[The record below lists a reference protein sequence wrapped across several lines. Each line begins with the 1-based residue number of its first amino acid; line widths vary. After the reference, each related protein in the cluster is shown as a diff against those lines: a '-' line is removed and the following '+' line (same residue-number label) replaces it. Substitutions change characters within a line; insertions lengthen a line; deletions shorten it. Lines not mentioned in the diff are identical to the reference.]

1 MARPIAGAPC
11 LCLRMYRGSE
21 KVTLATME
29 NRKFTGAAGW
39 IAAASIAAAMPAA
52 YAQTPSPA
60 AASTSAAPDATTPAT
75 TDPVTTAQA
84 TTSPATTAPPPAGAA
99 PAAPAAAP
107 AAPAPA
113 APPPGLWI
121 DGIHLSAQLRCGDHR
136 QPVSPGDRSELGTAL
151 FTDHANQVQLNQLLL
166 TANKP
171 LDPKNPDYQWGFK
184 VQFMYGSDARYT
196 QFLGELNR
204 VDPEPALS
212 ARCRRGERP
221 GASAV
226 AHRRAASTSRSASI
240 RRRSATRR
248 SIRRP
253 TRSTR
258 TPTSSSSACRSS
270 TPARWRRRMSM
281 TCSISTAVSTPA
293 PTQRLGP
300 LGDNN
305 GAIGG
310 IGGFNLTFLGGNL
323 TILALTHFGPEDATR
338 ALSPLGIN
346 ANGQWRFFND
356 VLVTYKASDTWTFV
370 TETNWVRDGYG
381 FVGKAVNGFGL
392 AQYASYALTDT
403 LTLNGRAEYWRDD
416 NNFFVA
422 SFPAN
427 NSFVQFQQ
435 GFPVLVHGAPGS
447 SSTYGALTARR
458 DLEACVASAGNRFA
472 DPSRSPLGSRLHQ
485 QQSVQQQS
493 ACQYQRHA
501 ELVHLRLG
509 HCPDFLTRISEG
521 SSRIR
526 HGGRSLS
533 SGGPSA
539 TASTRHPR

>member
-1 MARPIAGAPC
+1 
-11 LCLRMYRGSE
+11 
-21 KVTLATME
+21 ME
-29 NRKFTGAAGW
+29 YSKLTSAAGW
-39 IAAASIAAAMPAA
+39 LAAASIAAAMSAA
-52 YAQTPSPA
+52 HAQTPSPA
-60 AASTSAAPDATTPAT
+60 ATSTSVASDPTAPAT

-84 TTSPATTAPPPAGAA
+84 TTSPATTSPATTAPATTAPPPAAA
-99 PAAPAAAP
+99 TPAAPA

-121 DGIHLSAQLRCGDHR
+121 DGIHFSAQLESGIIANPYRPATG
-136 QPVSPGDRSELGTAL
+136 QNWGQL

-196 QFLGELNR
+196 QFLGELNQ
-204 VDPEPALS
+204 VDPEQRYQLDVVEANVLAHLPWITDGGIDLKVGQYPTPLGYETIDPSTNPFYSHSYIFQFGLPFKHTGAL
-212 ARCRRGERP
+212 
-221 GASAV
+221 
-226 AHRRAASTSRSASI
+226 
-240 RRRSATRR
+240 ATTHVNDVLDIY
-248 SIRRP
+248 SGID
-253 TRSTR
+253 TGTN
-258 TPTSSSSACRSS
+258 TT
-270 TPARWRRRMSM
+270 
-281 TCSISTAVSTPA
+281 V
-293 PTQRLGP
+293 GP

-356 VLVTYKASDTWTFV
+356 VVATWKASDTWTFV

-392 AQYASYALTDT
+392 AQYASYALTDM

-435 GFPVLVHGAPGS
+435 GFPVLVHSAPGS
-447 SSTYGALTARR
+447 NSTYGALTVGVTWKPALPAPVTGLLVRPEVR
-458 DLEACVASAGNRFA
+458 WDHAFTSN
-472 DPSRSPLGSRLHQ
+472 DPFNNNPPANTKGTQNSFTFGSDI
-485 QQSVQQQS
+485 V
-493 ACQYQRHA
+493 
-501 ELVHLRLG
+501 
-509 HCPDFLTRISEG
+509 LTF
-521 SSRIR
+521 
-526 HGGRSLS
+526 
-533 SGGPSA
+533 
-539 TASTRHPR
+539 